1 MYINRGIGVSKS
13 VEMAPI
19 ITEELAEV
27 IAAGL
32 VEFMTKGLA
41 VSMAEGKGELITS
54 GICIKMKELVY

>member
-1 MYINRGIGVSKS
+1 MYINGGTDVSKS

-41 VSMAEGKGELITS
+41 VSMAEGKGELIT
-54 GICIKMKELVY
+54 

>member
-41 VSMAEGKGELITS
+41 VSMAEGKGELIT
-54 GICIKMKELVY
+54 